1 MAGKNGPP
9 PSLAHGP
16 AASVSL
22 AGWNFVEKKM
32 N

>member
-16 AASVSL
+16 ATSVSL
-22 AGWNFVEKKM
+22 AGWNFEEKK
-32 N
+32 